1 MKTILL
7 VSIFTIGLLL
17 LIKKVSLKCNVPIA
31 DGLRF
36 KESILFFLNLTVTV
50 SKKVALETIKFK
62 ESTSIGVCQ

>member
-17 LIKKVSLKCNVPIA
+17 LIKKVSLKCKVPIV
-31 DGLRF
+31 DGFIL
-36 KESILFFLNLTVTV
+36 KESILFFLNFTVIV
-50 SKKVALETIKFK
+50 SKKVALETMKFR